1 MLNKYVE
8 RAYAKVNFNLKVLP
22 KRSDGYH
29 CIESIFQTVDLYD
42 ELTVFA
48 VDDVGFNLVC
58 DSMDLPAHNTL
69 TAAYQAF
76 KECSGCEIPGIT
88 VYLKKGIPA
97 GGGLGGGSADAAAL
111 IRVLEQMCG
120 IKLSVEQLNY
130 IAGKTGS
137 DVFFFMNCDSEGK
150 GAALVSGRGEII
162 EKIDPRHDL
171 LLLLVFPGV
180 SSSTKEAY
188 DLVDAEMLLENKVK
202 YPDFKDLQN
211 IYRSKPKN
219 WRFKNSFTPVL
230 CKKYENIEKA
240 LDLLK
245 KTGAEYVEMSGSGS
259 TVFGVFTLRQQAMY
273 CCNLLAD
280 SWNCVLA
287 QTV

>member
-22 KRSDGYH
+22 KRSDGFH
-29 CIESIFQTVDLYD
+29 CIESIFQTVNLYD
-42 ELTVFA
+42 ELTVVL

-76 KECSGCEIPGIT
+76 KECIHCEVPGIK

-111 IRVLEQMCG
+111 IRVLEQICG
-120 IKLSVEQLNY
+120 VKLSDEQLDY
-130 IAGKTGS
+130 IAAKTGS
-137 DVFFFMNCDSEGK
+137 DVFFFVHCNSEGK
-150 GAALVSGRGEII
+150 GAALVSGRGEVI
-162 EKIDPRHDL
+162 EKIEPRQDL
-171 LLLLVFPGV
+171 LLLLVFPGI

-188 DLVDAEMLLENKVK
+188 DLVDSEMKLGNKVK
-202 YPDFKDLQN
+202 YPDFKDLQI
-211 IYRSKPKN
+211 IYRSKPEN
-219 WRFKNSFTPVL
+219 WGFKNSFTPVL
-230 CKKYENIEKA
+230 CKKYISIGRA
-240 LDLLK
+240 LELLK

-259 TVFGVFTLRQQAMY
+259 TVFGVFTLRQQAIY